1 MLRLKTVVIGLTVGA
16 VIGCSGGH
24 PSPVALVLP
33 SALPNPSSKN
43 ESHWLYLDHLF
54 HAIAQIETG
63 TSQSKTPC
71 VSHGGCRILSPP
83 LPVCDGA
90 DSLLPKYVHL
100 SGFLGPAD
108 SYVELQNSTDMQNC
122 ANTFSAELVLRES
135 GTSYVLNLQCK
146 GDRTGW
152 CCPYPIGTGVQ
163 VVGRSG
169 ERRGDVV
176 RLENVKICADSSQ
189 NQPSQPN
196 ADRTAWDLV
205 DYGGNPSVAVWALAN
220 RVAVWP
226 LTRPAPS
233 VLVESDPSP
242 ISCVSVNPRANYAF
256 TINQQGRASLWNVA
270 TGQPLQTTVHLVP
283 VGPSQRIEP
292 DVNCSHLLL
301 RKVRWSDD
309 GSHLLTVTNEGV
321 TSIWNAQGGTRLRL
335 SLDYHLESIHDDI
348 FSPDGLLVLVHT
360 KANRLEVRGV
370 EDGRLLAETDG
381 IWGYWLPNGDGILVQ
396 DARPGSQLGYHLW
409 QWRDNNILW
418 EIRDVCQGQLSAD
431 SRYLSAKSP
440 CDSANAI
447 VLNSETGREI
457 LRAESEYRPVWNN
470 VQFAD
475 PKYRDDLAFAFENSL
490 PPSRPLKRFTLAV
503 SPLILALPSRQ
514 RLRLWTT
521 DGSIRT
527 FNTSTPP
534 WTRELVFDGRMAW
547 SPDGKI
553 LASTRWIWRAT
564 KPNKLVNIETH
575 APNAQILFSE
585 DSQQLLLWDWSMST
599 HHLGFDA
606 VASSERF
613 KIDTGELIHR
623 DELHR
628 QAGYRQGVLG
638 IRSPTWISGD
648 SVLVSAVVGDPG
660 WLQLVR
666 LRDAVQMRLTV
677 NMKGTSVE
685 PVILSSVTPGKQL
698 EPNDLLEFLG
708 ARNIEP

>member
-1 MLRLKTVVIGLTVGA
+1 VLRFKTVVIGFTVGA
-16 VIGCSGGH
+16 VVSCSRVRLL
-24 PSPVALVLP
+24 PLALESPPA
-33 SALPNPSSKN
+33 NPKSSLKN
-43 ESHWLYLDHLF
+43 ESHWLYLDNLF
-54 HAIAQIETG
+54 HATAQIEAG

-71 VSHGGCRILSPP
+71 VSQGGCRIVSPP
-83 LPVCDGA
+83 LPTCGGA
-90 DSLLPKYVHL
+90 DFLLPKYVHL
-100 SGFLGPAD
+100 SGFLEPAD
-108 SYVELQNSTDMQNC
+108 SYVELQNSTDMPNC
-122 ANTFSAELVLRES
+122 ANTFSAALVLRQS
-135 GTSYVLNLQCK
+135 ATSYVLNLQCK

-163 VVGRSG
+163 IVGLPG

-176 RLENVKICADSSQ
+176 LLENVKICEDSSQ
-189 NQPSQPN
+189 IHSSQAN
-196 ADRTAWDLV
+196 AERAAWDLM
-205 DYGGNPSVAVWALAN
+205 DYGGNPLVAVWAHAN

-233 VLVESDPSP
+233 VLVDADPSP
-242 ISCVSVNPRANYAF
+242 ISCVSVNPRADYAF

-270 TGQPLQTTVHLVP
+270 TGQPLQTTAHLVP

-309 GSHLLTVTNEGV
+309 GSHLLTVTNEGKA
-321 TSIWNAQGGTRLRL
+321 SIWNVYNGTR
-335 SLDYHLESIHDDI
+335 SNLDSNHHTESVHDDI
-348 FSPDGLLVLVHT
+348 FSFDGRQILLHLE
-360 KANRLEVRGV
+360 ANLLEVRGV
-370 EDGRLLAETDG
+370 DDGRLLAATDG

-409 QWRDNNILW
+409 QWRDDNIPW
-418 EIRDVCQGQLSAD
+418 EIRDACQGTLSAD
-431 SRYLSAKSP
+431 GRYLSAISP
-440 CDSANAI
+440 CNSANAI
-447 VLNSETGREI
+447 VLNTKTGREVF
-457 LRAESEYRPVWNN
+457 RAESEYRPVWNN

-475 PKYRDDLAFAFENSL
+475 PKYRDDLAFDFENSL
-490 PPSRPLKRFTLAV
+490 PPSRPLKRLTVAV

-527 FNTSTPP
+527 FNTTTPP
-534 WTRELVFDGRMAW
+534 WTRELGFDGRMAW

-553 LASTRWIWRAT
+553 LASTHWIWRAT
-564 KPNKLVNIETH
+564 TPNKLVNIETH

-585 DSQQLLLWDWSMST
+585 DSRQLLLWDWSMST

-606 VASSERF
+606 VTLSERR
-613 KIDTGELIHR
+613 KTDTGELIHR

-628 QAGYRQGVLG
+628 RAGYRQGVLG
-638 IRSPTWISGD
+638 IPSPTWTSGD

-666 LRDAVQMRLTV
+666 LRDAMQIRLTV
-677 NMKGTSVE
+677 NTVGTSVE
-685 PVILSSVTPGKQL
+685 PVILSSSAQTTKL
-698 EPNDLLEFLG
+698 EPKDLLEFLG
-708 ARNIEP
+708 ARNVEP